1 MEGCFL
7 LATTGA
13 AFFLYHTQQKDF
25 IPIKQFNSMNAKTD
39 KVEAFARLLDV
50 LDTLRVQCP
59 WDREQTN
66 ETLRANTI
74 EEVYELSEAL
84 IQKDI
89 FNTKK
94 ELGDVLLHILFY
106 ARIAQEQGAYDI
118 ADVCNTLCNKLIFR
132 HPHVYGESNVK
143 SSDAVTQQWEQ
154 IKQKEK
160 DGNKTVLSGVPTA
173 LPSVVKAYRIQD
185 KARAV
190 GFDWEE
196 PSQVWD
202 KVSEE
207 IQEVQQAIRSSD
219 PATIEEEF
227 GDLLFAVIN
236 AARLYNVNPDNALE
250 QTNRKFIDR
259 FGYIETVARERGKD
273 IKQLTFEE
281 METLWCEAK
290 KK

>member
-1 MEGCFL
+1 MRGCFL
-7 LATTGA
+7 LLTTKTA
-13 AFFLYHTQQKDF
+13 SFLFYRMEEL
-25 IPIKQFNSMNAKTD
+25 IPLSYYLKEMNAKTD

-84 IQKDI
+84 IQKDV

-106 ARIAQEQGAYDI
+106 ARIAQEGGAYDI

-143 SSDAVTQQWEQ
+143 SADAVTQQWEQ

-160 DGNKTVLSGVPTA
+160 DGNKTVLSGVPKA
-173 LPSVVKAYRIQD
+173 LPSIVKAYRIQD

-202 KVSEE
+202 KVCEE
-207 IQEVQQAIRSSD
+207 IQEVQEAIRSD
-219 PATIEEEF
+219 NPVAVEEEF

-250 QTNRKFIDR
+250 QTNRKFINR
-259 FGYIETVARERGKD
+259 FGYIEKVARERGKD
-273 IKQLTFEE
+273 IKQLTLEE

-290 KK
+290 KE

>member
-1 MEGCFL
+1 
-7 LATTGA
+7 
-13 AFFLYHTQQKDF
+13 
-25 IPIKQFNSMNAKTD
+25 MNAKTD

-50 LDTLRVQCP
+50 LDTLRKECP

-66 ETLRANTI
+66 ESLRANTI

-84 IQKDI
+84 LEKDH

-106 ARIAQEQGAYDI
+106 ARIAQEQGIYDI

-132 HPHVYGESNVK
+132 HPHVYGSTAADSAN
-143 SSDAVTQQWEQ
+143 AVAQQWEQ

-160 DGNKTVLSGVPTA
+160 DGNKTVLSGVPTS
-173 LPSVVKAYRIQD
+173 LPSIVKAYRIQD

-196 PSQVWD
+196 PSDVWH
-202 KVSEE
+202 KVREE
-207 IQEVQQAIRSSD
+207 LCEVQQAIEGKD
-219 PATIEEEF
+219 PIAIEAEF

-236 AARLYNVNPDNALE
+236 AARLYKVNPDNALE
-250 QTNRKFIDR
+250 QTNKKFISR
-259 FGYIETVARERGKD
+259 FGYIESEASAKGKD
-273 IKQLTFEE
+273 IKQLTLEE
-281 METLWCEAK
+281 METLWTEAK
-290 KK
+290 QKEKASNT

>member
-1 MEGCFL
+1 MEEL
-7 LATTGA
+7 
-13 AFFLYHTQQKDF
+13 
-25 IPIKQFNSMNAKTD
+25 IPLSYYLKEMNAKTD

-84 IQKDI
+84 IQKDV

-106 ARIAQEQGAYDI
+106 ARIAQEGGAYDI

-143 SSDAVTQQWEQ
+143 SADAVTQQWEQ

-160 DGNKTVLSGVPTA
+160 DGNKTVLSGVPKA
-173 LPSVVKAYRIQD
+173 LPSIVKAYRIQD

-202 KVSEE
+202 KVCEE
-207 IQEVQQAIRSSD
+207 IQEVQEAIRSD
-219 PATIEEEF
+219 NPVAVEEEF

-250 QTNRKFIDR
+250 QTNRKFINR
-259 FGYIETVARERGKD
+259 FGYIEKVARERGKD
-273 IKQLTFEE
+273 IKQLTLEE

-290 KK
+290 KE